1 MVTFPET
8 KVAAGKMK
16 RAKFTE
22 EIEPEDPD
30 AWRTMHHEEAEDH
43 DQDEDEGEAQAAFVA
58 APPPLLPK
66 IALPMKMPFA
76 MAPATGPPLMELEEM
91 RTGPPLMELEEM
103 GIGNEFGKR
112 EEELPAEPSLEPP
125 TKKAA
130 VAEPEMEAPFDE
142 PTSFIE
148 L

>member
-1 MVTFPET
+1 M
-8 KVAAGKMK
+8 
-16 RAKFTE
+16 
-22 EIEPEDPD
+22 
-30 AWRTMHHEEAEDH
+30 
-43 DQDEDEGEAQAAFVA
+43 
-58 APPPLLPK
+58 
-66 IALPMKMPFA
+66 
-76 MAPATGPPLMELEEM
+76 MELEEM

-112 EEELPAEPSLEPP
+112 EEELPVEPSLEPP